1 MVNLISSRIVNMS
14 VKHLPPVLN
23 VISWS
28 LWYFHLN
35 CRGEKQE
42 MQKKH
47 NPAMW
52 CMEVNNKLNIK
63 PKWPPAHPHT
73 HTTTYLLWR
82 IQVQLRWRRLL
93 LQGPLFLVLWLP
105 ELLLLRPPL
114 LRPGL
119 PLSAHSTSVRTV
131 SILQAFKM
139 PTHKNVWFKKNLL
152 DLKWTVVTVSDWC
165 DQRHRQTM
173 HWSNIDIWYQGDGDA
188 NKFGVIMVSI

>member
-73 HTTTYLLWR
+73 CCDVSRCSCADEGSSCKGRSSSSSGYLSCYCWGCCCCGQGSLCLHIAQVSGLLACSRHSRCQHT
-82 IQVQLRWRRLL
+82 
-93 LQGPLFLVLWLP
+93 
-105 ELLLLRPPL
+105 
-114 LRPGL
+114 
-119 PLSAHSTSVRTV
+119 
-131 SILQAFKM
+131 KM
-139 PTHKNVWFKKNLL
+139 CDSKKNLL

-165 DQRHRQTM
+165 DQRHRQTT